1 VSEAPGPPRSSSRF
15 GTDVGKATG
24 TDEGEGETGGGRTL
38 QVKFFGVRGSCP
50 CSGAGYLRYGGNT
63 SCVSVTVGTEPPI
76 VLDLGTGLRPL
87 GRELEAC
94 QGTEKPIEMTG
105 LLTHLHWD
113 HIIGLPFCTPL
124 LTSGTRMEVYG
135 PPQVGGTLHEVIDR
149 VVIPPFFP
157 VQVKE
162 LHGSID
168 FHEVQEDDFAIGSAK
183 IRVRRVP
190 HVGTTLGFRIEAD
203 GASVAFVSD
212 HQAPTDRRTV
222 DSSVLELSDGVDLLI
237 HDAQYTDEE
246 FDAKANWGHSTIGY
260 AVHVAAEA
268 GARRLSLF
276 HHDPDHT
283 DEILDRLVHVAGKAP
298 GASRLETITAAAEG
312 STVDLGHR

>member
-1 VSEAPGPPRSSSRF
+1 MR
-15 GTDVGKATG
+15 K
-24 TDEGEGETGGGRTL
+24 GRPLRVT
-38 QVKFFGVRGSCP
+38 FFGVRGSCP

-63 SCVSVTVGTEPPI
+63 SCVAVAVGDEPPI

-87 GRELEAC
+87 GRELESTGA
-94 QGTEKPIEMTG
+94 GPIEMTA

-124 LTSGTRMEVYG
+124 LKAGTRMTIFG
-135 PPQVGGTLHEVIDR
+135 PPQDQGTLHDVIDR

-162 LHGSID
+162 LHGSIE
-168 FHEVQEDDFAIGSAK
+168 FHEVVEEAFAVGSAK

-190 HVGTTLGFRIEAD
+190 HVGTTLGYRIEAD
-203 GASVAFVSD
+203 GASVAYVSD
-212 HQAPTDRRTV
+212 HQVPGDRRGV
-222 DSSVLELSDGVDLLI
+222 DDGVLELCDGADLVI
-237 HDAQYTDEE
+237 HDAQYDEAE
-246 FDAKANWGHSTIGY
+246 FAAKSTWGHSTVTY

-268 GARRLSLF
+268 GARRLALF

-283 DEILDRLVHVAGKAP
+283 DDILDRFAVQAGAAP
-298 GASRLETITAAAEG
+298 GASRLESVVTAAEG
-312 STVDLGHR
+312 MTIE

>member
-1 VSEAPGPPRSSSRF
+1 VAVDGDGS
-15 GTDVGKATG
+15 VKGK
-24 TDEGEGETGGGRTL
+24 GETGGGRTL
-38 QVKFFGVRGSCP
+38 RVTFFGVRGSCP

-63 SCVSVTVGTEPPI
+63 SCVAITVGDEPPI
-76 VLDLGTGLRPL
+76 VFDLGTGLRPF
-87 GRELEAC
+87 GRDVEARYS
-94 QGTEKPIEMTG
+94 TAEPIQMTA

-124 LTSGTRMEVYG
+124 LSFGTRMEVYG
-135 PPQVGGTLHEVIDR
+135 PPQVGGTLHDVIDR

-162 LHGSID
+162 LKGSID
-168 FHEVQEDDFAIGSAK
+168 FHEVEEDDFAVGSAK

-212 HQAPTDRRTV
+212 HQTPPDRQSV
-222 DSSVLELSDGVDLLI
+222 AASVLELSDGADLLI

-246 FDAKANWGHSTIGY
+246 FEEKATWGHSTVGY

-283 DEILDRLVHVAGKAP
+283 DEILDRLVDKAVEAP
-298 GASRLETITAAAEG
+298 GASRLEAVSAAAEG
-312 STVDLGHR
+312 SSIELGHR

>member
-1 VSEAPGPPRSSSRF
+1 VA
-15 GTDVGKATG
+15 
-24 TDEGEGETGGGRTL
+24 
-38 QVKFFGVRGSCP
+38 
-50 CSGAGYLRYGGNT
+50 
-63 SCVSVTVGTEPPI
+63 VTVGDEPPI

-87 GRELEAC
+87 GRELEGLY
-94 QGTEKPIEMTG
+94 GTDSPIEMTA

-124 LTSGTRMEVYG
+124 LKSGTRMDIYG
-135 PPQVGGTLHEVIDR
+135 PPQVGGSLHDVIDR

-168 FHEVQEDDFAIGSAK
+168 FHEVGEDDFAIGSAK

-190 HVGTTLGFRIEAD
+190 HVGTTLGFRIDAD

-212 HQAPTDRRTV
+212 HQTPTDRRMV
-222 DSSVLELSDGVDLLI
+222 DQSVLELCDGADLLI

-246 FDAKANWGHSTIGY
+246 FATKSTWGHSTVGY

-268 GARRLSLF
+268 GARRLALF

-283 DEILDRLVHVAGKAP
+283 DEIIDRLVDEATKAP
-298 GASRLETITAAAEG
+298 GASRLEAVSAAAEG
-312 STVDLGHR
+312 ASVELGHR

>member
-1 VSEAPGPPRSSSRF
+1 MAI
-15 GTDVGKATG
+15 
-24 TDEGEGETGGGRTL
+24 
-38 QVKFFGVRGSCP
+38 
-50 CSGAGYLRYGGNT
+50 
-63 SCVSVTVGTEPPI
+63 TVGDEPPI

-87 GRELEAC
+87 GRELETRLDPGA
-94 QGTEKPIEMTG
+94 PIEMTA

-124 LTSGTRMEVYG
+124 LKSGTKMDVYG
-135 PPQVGGTLHEVIDR
+135 PPQEGGTLHEVIDR

-168 FHEVQEDDFAIGSAK
+168 FHEIQDEDFAVGSAK
-183 IRVRRVP
+183 VRVRRVP

-203 GASVAFVSD
+203 GASVAYVSD
-212 HQAPTDRRTV
+212 HQTPPDGRTV
-222 DSSVLELSDGVDLLI
+222 AKSVLELCDGADLVI

-246 FDAKANWGHSTIGY
+246 FPAKSTWGHSTIGY
-260 AVHVAAEA
+260 AVHVALEA
-268 GARRLSLF
+268 GARRLALF

-283 DEILDRLVHVAGKAP
+283 DGILDQIVDGAVKVP
-298 GASRLETITAAAEG
+298 GASHLELVTAAAEG
-312 STVDLGHR
+312 LTFDLGHR

>member
-1 VSEAPGPPRSSSRF
+1 
-15 GTDVGKATG
+15 
-24 TDEGEGETGGGRTL
+24 
-38 QVKFFGVRGSCP
+38 VRGSCP
-50 CSGAGYLRYGGNT
+50 CSGAEYVRYGGNT
-63 SCVSVTVGTEPPI
+63 SCVSITVGSEPPI

-87 GRELEAC
+87 GRQLEALH
-94 QGTEKPIEMTG
+94 GTDTPIEISA

-124 LTSGTRMEVYG
+124 LKAGTTMDVYG
-135 PPQVGGTLHEVIDR
+135 PPQVGGTLHDVIDR
-149 VVIPPFFP
+149 VVVPPFFP

-168 FHEVQEDDFAIGSAK
+168 FHEVEEDVFAIGSAK
-183 IRVRRVP
+183 VRVRRVP

-203 GASVAFVSD
+203 GASVAYVSD
-212 HQAPTDRRTV
+212 HQTPDDRQAVAP
-222 DSSVLELSDGVDLLI
+222 SVLELCDGADLLI

-246 FDAKANWGHSTIGY
+246 FATKSNWGHSTVEY

-268 GARRLSLF
+268 GVHRLALY

-283 DEILDRLVHVAGKAP
+283 DEILDGFAAAAAKAP
-298 GASRLETITAAAEG
+298 GASQLEALSVAAE
-312 STVDLGHR
+312 STTVDLGRT

>member
-1 VSEAPGPPRSSSRF
+1 VAI
-15 GTDVGKATG
+15 T
-24 TDEGEGETGGGRTL
+24 
-38 QVKFFGVRGSCP
+38 VRD
-50 CSGAGYLRYGGNT
+50 
-63 SCVSVTVGTEPPI
+63 EPPI

-87 GRELEAC
+87 GRALEARY
-94 QGTEKPIEMTG
+94 GTEIPIQMTA

-124 LTSGTRMEVYG
+124 LGFGAKMDVYG
-135 PPQVGGTLHEVIDR
+135 PPQVGGTLHDIIDR

-168 FHEVQEDDFAIGSAK
+168 FHEVEDDTFAVGSAK

-190 HVGTTLGFRIEAD
+190 HLGTTLGFRIEAD

-212 HQAPTDRRTV
+212 HQAPV
-222 DSSVLELSDGVDLLI
+222 EGSAVAPSVLELSDGADLLI

-246 FDAKANWGHSTIGY
+246 FVTKFNWGHSTIDY
-260 AVHVAAEA
+260 AVHVGAEA
-268 GARRLSLF
+268 GVRHLALY

-283 DEILDRLVHVAGKAP
+283 DEIVDQILDGARRAP
-298 GASRLETITAAAEG
+298 GASRLDMVSAAFEGLTI
-312 STVDLGHR
+312 DLGHS

>member
-1 VSEAPGPPRSSSRF
+1 
-15 GTDVGKATG
+15 VG
-24 TDEGEGETGGGRTL
+24 DER
-38 QVKFFGVRGSCP
+38 
-50 CSGAGYLRYGGNT
+50 
-63 SCVSVTVGTEPPI
+63 PI

-87 GRELEAC
+87 GRELEDRF
-94 QGTEKPIEMTG
+94 GTETPIEMTG

-124 LTSGTRMEVYG
+124 LRFGARMDVYG

-168 FHEVQEDDFAIGSAK
+168 FHEVEDDDFAIGSAK

-212 HQAPTDRRTV
+212 HQTPDDRGTV
-222 DSSVLELSDGVDLLI
+222 ASTVLELCDGADLLI

-246 FDAKANWGHSTIGY
+246 FLTKSNWGHSTVGY

-268 GARRLSLF
+268 GARRLALY

-283 DEILDRLVHVAGKAP
+283 DDILDLIVDAAQKAP
-298 GASRLETITAAAEG
+298 GASRLVEVSAAAEG
-312 STVDLGHR
+312 ATVDLGRP